1 VQVSATSLVRFG
13 LYGRGVG
20 IEGVLE
26 EGRISRFRM
35 LDTCILEVGCGEVNW
50 RLLFFRC
57 GDLRNWIK

>member
-26 EGRISRFRM
+26 IEESADFECWITVF
-35 LDTCILEVGCGEVNW
+35 W
-50 RLLFFRC
+50 RLVVE
-57 GDLRNWIK
+57 K